1 MAQGFFTRLSYL
13 IPLAIIHNFAHQLPP
28 YEAWVSRGTLAGMA
42 IAILLALNAL
52 LNSINEIYSQ
62 SKYAQKMNIKSYF
75 QILKLI
81 LNILGT
87 IVVIAIVSG
96 RSPIYLLS
104 GIGALTAVLMLV
116 FKDTILSFVASIQI
130 NSNDLFKIGDWLE
143 VPQLGADGDV
153 IDIALHT
160 VKIQNWDKTIS
171 IIPTYKLI
179 DSSFKNWRGM
189 SESGGRRIKRSLYID
204 QNSIKFC
211 SAEQLEHFKTFEL
224 LTDHLNEKM
233 TEVDASNSAKNVNM
247 DAQVNGRRLTN
258 IGTFRAYVQAYLKSH
273 SKIHNE
279 LTFLIRQL
287 PPSERGLPIE
297 IYVFT
302 NITDWVEY
310 EGIQADIFDH
320 LLSVVPEFGLRIFQ
334 NPTGKDFKK
343 IVS

>member
-1 MAQGFFTRLSYL
+1 
-13 IPLAIIHNFAHQLPP
+13 
-28 YEAWVSRGTLAGMA
+28 
-42 IAILLALNAL
+42 
-52 LNSINEIYSQ
+52 
-62 SKYAQKMNIKSYF
+62 MNIKSYL
-75 QILKLI
+75 QILKLV

-130 NSNDLFKIGDWLE
+130 NSNDLFKVGDWLE
-143 VPQLGADGDV
+143 IPQLGADGDV

-189 SESGGRRIKRSLYID
+189 SESGGRRIKRSLYLD
-204 QNSIKFC
+204 QNSINFC
-211 SAEQLEHFKTFEL
+211 SAEQLEYFKTFEL
-224 LTDHLNEKM
+224 LTGYLNNKI
-233 TEVDASNSAKNVNM
+233 TEVDTSNSAKNINM
-247 DAQVNGRRLTN
+247 DPQVNGRRLTN
-258 IGTFRAYVQAYLKSH
+258 IGTFRAYIQAYLKGH
-273 SKIHNE
+273 NKIHNE

-287 PPSERGLPIE
+287 SPSERGLPIE

-302 NITDWVEY
+302 NITDWIEY

-320 LLSVVPEFGLRIFQ
+320 LLSVIPEFGLRIFQ
-334 NPTGKDFKK
+334 NPTGKKKKK